1 MPNLS
6 VAIVSVPVR
15 DQTRARDFYRD
26 KLGFTLVMES
36 AMGDDMTWVMLR
48 APGGGAA
55 VTLVTWFETMPA
67 GSLRGLVLETN
78 DIAAEHSRL
87 RAADVDI
94 DDIKDASWGR
104 FAILRDI
111 DGNGLV
117 LTSHAGR

>member
-36 AMGDDMTWVMLR
+36 AMGDD
-48 APGGGAA
+48 
-55 VTLVTWFETMPA
+55 VTWFETMPA

>member
-104 FAILRDI
+104 FAIFF
-111 DGNGLV
+111 G
-117 LTSHAGR
+117 TSTVTDWC